1 MNSGQMD
8 PTVAEPTKGDA
19 MTYQQLRTLGLAG
32 FVVLGFA
39 VHFLVAS
46 AGV

>member
-1 MNSGQMD
+1 MD
-8 PTVAEPTKGDA
+8 EAK
-19 MTYQQLRTLGLAG
+19 LRTLGLAG

-39 VHFLVAS
+39 IHFLTLS